1 LLCHLIAKE
10 YIIDK
15 EIIADA
21 CWAISYNSDNKKGK
35 IDTLISA
42 GLIPK
47 IVSFITDDYLSLVVP
62 CVRILGNVSTGTSVQ
77 TEEILKVNGVSQL
90 YDALS
95 SNKKTVRREA
105 CWVISNITAGTNKQV
120 FFINNSDSASPGP
133 PTVDRADFIAFRD

>member
-1 LLCHLIAKE
+1 MLCHLIAKE

-35 IDTLISA
+35 IDTLINA

-62 CVRILGNVSTGTSVQ
+62 CVRILGNVSTGTSTQ
-77 TEEILKVNGVSQL
+77 TDEILKVNGINQL
-90 YDALS
+90 YDALNNS
-95 SNKKTVRREA
+95 KKTVRREA
-105 CWVISNITAGTNKQV
+105 CWVISNITAGTRQQV
-120 FFINNSDSASPGP
+120 PLVDNSD
-133 PTVDRADFIAFRD
+133 PTSL